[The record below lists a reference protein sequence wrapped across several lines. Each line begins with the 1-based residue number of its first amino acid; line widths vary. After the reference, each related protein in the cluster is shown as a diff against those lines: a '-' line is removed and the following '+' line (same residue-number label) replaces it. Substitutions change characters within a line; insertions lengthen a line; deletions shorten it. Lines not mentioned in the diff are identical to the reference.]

1 MEEQLLSM
9 LMSEV
14 CPPNIDGLGMLPS
27 KLSSSGT
34 QLSFL
39 ILSFVMIITNQE
51 MTSCLLKMVTLSVKL
66 HESNTAKLPQ
76 ILVRVLW

>member
-1 MEEQLLSM
+1 M

-14 CPPNIDGLGMLPS
+14 CPPNTDGLEMLPS

-51 MTSCLLKMVTLSVKL
+51 MMSCLLKMVTLSVKL